1 MDLILSLV
9 QIGVGL
15 CTMALMA
22 YTLWRM
28 IALTAEAR
36 VARSIAVSAT
46 ARAEKAATEAAAHA
60 QDAKASIDA
69 VASNVQKIELATN
82 SMKDALIVATA
93 AASHLEGREEMR
105 GEAAAAAAAAAAEE
119 KP

>member
-1 MDLILSLV
+1 MDLTLGVSLAA
-9 QIGVGL
+9 IGANI
-15 CTMALMA
+15 CTMLLMG

-36 VARSIAVSAT
+36 AARTTSVAAT
-46 ARAEKAATEAAAHA
+46 ARAETAAVEAATHA

-69 VASNVQKIELATN
+69 MATNVQKIELSTN

-93 AASHLEGREEMR
+93 SASRLEGREEMR
-105 GEAAAAAAAAAAEE
+105 SEAAAAAKEQQ
-119 KP
+119 P